1 MLSIISLVPVTGLF
15 KEVNGLSASSLF
27 YPADKNFCLM
37 DCHVRVADQCSQ
49 VVDDVSG
56 HNPLVAPG
64 PWHSDMVDDFARDRE
79 RTDSRCDQS
88 LGSDRG
94 ARSRDG
100 SLSIVAPPKE
110 AIVVQ

>member
-1 MLSIISLVPVTGLF
+1 
-15 KEVNGLSASSLF
+15 
-27 YPADKNFCLM
+27 M
-37 DCHVRVADQCSQ
+37 DRHVRVAHQGSQ
-49 VVDDVSG
+49 VVNDVAS
-56 HNPLVAPG
+56 HNPLVAPV
-64 PWHSDMVDDFARDRE
+64 PWDSDMVDDFARDRE

-110 AIVVQ
+110 AIVEQ